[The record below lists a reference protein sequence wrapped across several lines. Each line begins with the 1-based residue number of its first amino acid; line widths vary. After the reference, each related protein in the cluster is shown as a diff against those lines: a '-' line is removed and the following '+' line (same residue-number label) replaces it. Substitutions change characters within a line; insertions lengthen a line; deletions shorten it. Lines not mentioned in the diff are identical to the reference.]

1 MLLLPRVVTAGL
13 EISHNAG
20 STRQDQIPPE
30 KRQWWTVGI
39 RHLTAEEWRGYHVI
53 CAVLGLY
60 KGYIMLIPA
69 KSVRWKISC
78 ILKKTL
84 LHDECKTVIFSHP
97 SQRAPTQYP
106 RLAQILSNFVGLN
119 FSHKRKLFLGF
130 FCLVNYRPWIRFIVD
145 HNVLLRR
152 LQSSLRITYAPLD
165 RYTSYLTTRRQH
177 VSISVILS
185 ESLALDWGNL
195 KLV

>member
-20 STRQDQIPPE
+20 STKQDQIPPG

-39 RHLTAEEWRGYHVI
+39 RHITAEEWRGYHVI

-60 KGYIMLIPA
+60 KGHIMLISA

-78 ILKKTL
+78 ILKKNYRMMNVKPSFSVTL
-84 LHDECKTVIFSHP
+84 PKGLLLSIHDEHKFFLTWSDFFS
-97 SQRAPTQYP
+97 Q
-106 RLAQILSNFVGLN
+106 
-119 FSHKRKLFLGF
+119 KRKLFPGF
-130 FCLVNYRPWIRFIVD
+130 FCLVDYRPWIRFIVD
-145 HNVLLRR
+145 HNVLLLR
-152 LQSSLRITYAPLD
+152 LQSSVRITYAPLD
-165 RYTSYLTTRRQH
+165 RYTSYLTTRTQR
-177 VSISVILS
+177 VSISVTLS
-185 ESLALDWGNL
+185 ESLALDWGSL